1 LINFDLFFFSFIS
14 CNYNCNCN
22 CNYIKGQKQRI
33 AIARAILK
41 QPEILLLDEATSAL
55 DNESE
60 SIVQDAL
67 DKLMENNERT
77 CIVIA
82 VSNTHVNALGVS
94 ATSPDVMIVL
104 LILYCCSFL
113 LVSCIDIICI
123 PKAPV
128 ANYPACGS
136 DCIYW

>member
-1 LINFDLFFFSFIS
+1 MS
-14 CNYNCNCN
+14 
-22 CNYIKGQKQRI
+22 QRI

-113 LVSCIDIICI
+113 LVSCIDIICSTVYK
-123 PKAPV
+123 P
-128 ANYPACGS
+128 S
-136 DCIYW
+136 

>member
-94 ATSPDVMIVL
+94 ATSPDVL
-104 LILYCCSFL
+104 
-113 LVSCIDIICI
+113 
-123 PKAPV
+123 
-128 ANYPACGS
+128 
-136 DCIYW
+136 